1 MKEDNLEYLFGA
13 VRRSGNTESPS
24 APAGYAEEV
33 LRRHRHRVQESQAFF
48 RTSILSIATAFVI
61 LGAALGMN
69 LGSNGSTGS
78 EDQEPTDEM
87 AYTLWDPAGN

>member
-13 VRRSGNTESPS
+13 VRSSGNTESPI
-24 APAGYAEEV
+24 APAGYAEAV
-33 LRRHRHRVQESQAFF
+33 LRRYRHRVQESQAFF

-61 LGAALGMN
+61 LGAILGMN
-69 LGSNGSTGS
+69 VGSNSSTGS